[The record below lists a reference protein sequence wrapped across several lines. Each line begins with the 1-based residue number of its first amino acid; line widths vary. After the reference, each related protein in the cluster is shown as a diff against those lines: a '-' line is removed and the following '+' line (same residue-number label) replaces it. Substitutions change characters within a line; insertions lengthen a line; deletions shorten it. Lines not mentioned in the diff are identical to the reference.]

1 MTARIPRGGEMAR
14 GERIETARGE
24 TGAASK
30 DATAGTLVEQWD
42 FCEITLEG
50 PSSGNPFTEVEFGA
64 HFSNGQTSLDVD
76 GFYDGQG
83 VYRVRFMPPT
93 PGHWTY
99 KTRSNRKELAGET
112 GHLTA
117 TPATGTN
124 HGPVRVRNT
133 FHFAYADG
141 TPYRPIGTTCYC
153 WTHQGNELEEQTLAT
168 LKISPFNKLRMCV
181 FPKRYAFNQNEPCIF
196 PYEGTAPK
204 EWDTLRFNPA
214 FFRHLEKR
222 IGQLRSMGVEADLIL
237 FHPYDLG
244 HWGFDRMEAQADDLY
259 LRYVVAR
266 LGAFRNVWWSLAN
279 EFDFMKEKT
288 QRDWDRYFQIV
299 SDTDP
304 YDHLRSVH
312 NGKLIYDHSKSWVTH
327 ASIQNGL
334 AVADF
339 GRAVLYRDVYYK
351 PIVFDEVKYEGD
363 IEQRWGNISGE
374 EMVHRFWQGTISGTY
389 VGHGETYMHPQD
401 ILWWSK
407 GGVLH
412 GTSPA
417 RIAFLK
423 EILDTGPSK
432 GLDPIDKWDD
442 PSVAGQ
448 AGEYYL
454 IYFGKHTPTEWT
466 FELYKEALE
475 DGMQFRADVIDTW
488 NMAITPVE
496 QTFTVVVDSK
506 YRAHAVGN
514 PAVKLPGRPWMALR
528 LRRIG

>member
-1 MTARIPRGGEMAR
+1 M
-14 GERIETARGE
+14 
-24 TGAASK
+24 
-30 DATAGTLVEQWD
+30 EQWD
-42 FCEITLEG
+42 LCEISLEG
-50 PSSGNPFTEVEFGA
+50 PSSGNPFTDVRLSARFT
-64 HFSNGQTSLDVD
+64 NGQASIDVD

-83 VYRVRFMPPT
+83 IYRVRFMPPA
-93 PGHWTY
+93 PGRWTY
-99 KTRSNRKELAGET
+99 ETRSNRDELAGET
-112 GHLTA
+112 GSFTA
-117 TPATGTN
+117 TPATAAN

-153 WTHQGNELEEQTLAT
+153 WTHQSDELEEQTLET
-168 LKISPFNKLRMCV
+168 LKHSPFNKIRMCV
-181 FPKRYAFNQNEPCIF
+181 FPKRYSFNENEPPCY
-196 PYEGTAPK
+196 PYEGTPPTPRRLNGNGATINENGVSGRVTSGA
-204 EWDTLRFNPA
+204 EWDFTRFNPA

-222 IGQLRSMGVEADLIL
+222 ISQLRAMGIEADLIL

-244 HWGFDRMEAQADDLY
+244 HWGFDRMDAKANELY

-266 LGAFRNVWWSLAN
+266 LSAFRNVWWSMAN

-299 SDTDP
+299 QEADP

-312 NGKLIYDHSKSWVTH
+312 NGKLIYDHSKTWVTH

-339 GRAVLYRDVYYK
+339 GRAVLYRDVYCK
-351 PIVFDEVKYEGD
+351 PIVFDEVKYEGN

-423 EILDTGPSK
+423 EILETGPVR

-448 AGEYYL
+448 PGEYYL
-454 IYFGKHTPTEWT
+454 IYFGKKTPTEWL
-466 FELYKEALE
+466 FDLYKGELE
-475 DGMQFRADVIDTW
+475 DGMQFRAEVINTW
-488 NMAITPVE
+488 NMSITPVE

-506 YRAHAVGN
+506 YRAHAIGN
-514 PAVKLPGRPWMALR
+514 PNIKLPGRPWMALR
-528 LRRIG
+528 LRRID